1 MCNFLSGLVLR
12 NGDILTH
19 PMLDGHA
26 DLVTHF
32 NLPDTDAYVQHFAK
46 VELRPV
52 DWGDVATWE
61 WHLDEQAAPSWW
73 DDVAGGAEAELRARA
88 ARMILREGEHR
99 LIVDGSWIVLGTAV
113 VRDVRAGRILHVQ
126 DSAQIHDVQD
136 SAQIHDVRD
145 SAQIHDVWGHAQI
158 HGVWGHAQIHDV
170 EDSAQIHDVR
180 DSARIHGVWG
190 RAQIRGVQDSAQI
203 HDVWGHARI
212 HGVWGH
218 AQIHD
223 VWGRAQIHGVQDS
236 AQIYGVEDSA
246 QIYGV
251 GGRAQLDASAKAH
264 VVKTD
269 A

>member
-126 DSAQIHDVQD
+126 DSAR
-136 SAQIHDVRD
+136 IHDVR
-145 SAQIHDVWGHAQI
+145 
-158 HGVWGHAQIHDV
+158 
-170 EDSAQIHDVR
+170 
-180 DSARIHGVWG
+180 
-190 RAQIRGVQDSAQI
+190 
-203 HDVWGHARI
+203 
-212 HGVWGH
+212 
-218 AQIHD
+218 
-223 VWGRAQIHGVQDS
+223 DS

-246 QIYGV
+246 QIYNVCGRAQIRGV
-251 GGRAQLDASAKAH
+251 WDSAQIYDVWGHAQIHGVEDSARIHGVWDSAQIYGVEGRAQLDASAKAH

>member
-61 WHLDEQAAPSWW
+61 WHLDEQTAPSWW

-126 DSAQIHDVQD
+126 DSARIHG
-136 SAQIHDVRD
+136 
-145 SAQIHDVWGHAQI
+145 VWGHAQI

-170 EDSAQIHDVR
+170 QDSAQIHDVR

-190 RAQIRGVQDSAQI
+190 RAQ
-203 HDVWGHARI
+203 
-212 HGVWGH
+212 
-218 AQIHD
+218 
-223 VWGRAQIHGVQDS
+223 
-236 AQIYGVEDSA
+236 
-246 QIYGV
+246 
-251 GGRAQLDASAKAH
+251 LDASAKAH